1 MSNISRKSFVVLGF
15 PGLCVDV
22 DIVPFLCEINQVPVR
37 PFDLDCLLCVST
49 LGLAIV
55 VLP

>member
-22 DIVPFLCEINQVPVR
+22 DIVPFLCEINQVPLR